1 MDDQRTFLSL
11 FSFEKLLPFDEKMH
25 NFGARRVTACV
36 IENSDTHIATF
47 YVLHGVLNF
56 LKLFPEKFEKLLS
69 VFAFICYFD
78 FFCNILGFLNILNF

>member
-1 MDDQRTFLSL
+1 MGDQRTFLSL

-47 YVLHGVLNF
+47 YVLHGTMEDTLRGNVYVTV
-56 LKLFPEKFEKLLS
+56 P
-69 VFAFICYFD
+69 APTP
-78 FFCNILGFLNILNF
+78 